1 MSPAAHWQHTPGPS
15 RSEDADASAD
25 VVTNVGKVFWPLRV
39 LGGIDQ
45 AMYPAYRPTRPPPLI
60 NKGVLS
66 FYCLWGHIG
75 DTLIARK
82 CVEPLAIDLLVPA
95 ALTPTLGLVL

>member
-1 MSPAAHWQHTPGPS
+1 MFENGLLSTVLRIRAYKHLGVTEPGLQADSSATPYKQRGVEFLLS
-15 RSEDADASAD
+15 
-25 VVTNVGKVFWPLRV
+25 
-39 LGGIDQ
+39 LG
-45 AMYPAYRPTRPPPLI
+45 TH
-60 NKGVLS
+60 
-66 FYCLWGHIG
+66 WGHIG